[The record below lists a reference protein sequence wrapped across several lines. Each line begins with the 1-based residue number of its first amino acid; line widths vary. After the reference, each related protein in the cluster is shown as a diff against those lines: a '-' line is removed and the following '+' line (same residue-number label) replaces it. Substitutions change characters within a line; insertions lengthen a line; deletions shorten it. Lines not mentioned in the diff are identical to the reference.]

1 VWKCVRGTFPW
12 HLPIDGGL
20 AVYPVMGIRNA
31 QGETIIENIGISP
44 DIEVTN
50 HPDRMMQGHDEQLER
65 AISELMSQ
73 LNSKE
78 HLLDG
83 NQVF

>member
-1 VWKCVRGTFPW
+1 M
-12 HLPIDGGL
+12 DGG
-20 AVYPVMGIRNA
+20 VVIYPAKGIRNA
-31 QGETIIENIGISP
+31 QGETVIENIGIPP

-50 HPDRMMQGHDEQLER
+50 HPHRLMQGHDEQLER

-78 HLLDG
+78 NNWNE